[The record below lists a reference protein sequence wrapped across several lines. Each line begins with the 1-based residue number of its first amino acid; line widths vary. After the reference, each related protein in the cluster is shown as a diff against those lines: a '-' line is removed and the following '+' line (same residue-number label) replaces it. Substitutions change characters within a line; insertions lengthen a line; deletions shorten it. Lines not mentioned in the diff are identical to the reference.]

1 MTSGF
6 LHLVSLPEADSPLCV
21 MYAVNTH
28 EPPSTS
34 EVCRQHWFQFHEN
47 SIRTT
52 WGLQEFQDSWVP
64 PRPTGSEMLGVGLG
78 TFNIPSRG
86 FFACPSVRTPG
97 GHVSSLHCTC
107 FKSFMYFW
115 LCWDFVVARCRGGCS
130 LVVVRQL
137 LVAAASRVS
146 ERRLWAHGLSTWLRG
161 SAARRL
167 QSSGP
172 TALVVTQQVGPPQ
185 GRARTV
191 FPTLAGRF
199 STTEPP
205 GKPCVC

>member
-1 MTSGF
+1 
-6 LHLVSLPEADSPLCV
+6 

-34 EVCRQHWFQFHEN
+34 EVCRQHWFRSHEN
-47 SIRTT
+47 SIGTT

-130 LVVVRQL
+130 LMWCASFL
-137 LVAAASRVS
+137 LQRLLTFRSADSRHTGSVPAAP
-146 ERRLWAHGLSTWLRG
+146 RLWSTQASVVGAHGLSCYAASGTSPGEG
-161 SAARRL
+161 SNCV
-167 QSSGP
+167 SY
-172 TALVVTQQVGPPQ
+172 T
-185 GRARTV
+185 GRWI
-191 FPTLAGRF
+191 LYH
-199 STTEPP
+199 
-205 GKPCVC
+205 